1 MADKPQLNI
10 DELYETKKK
19 NDLNRLDIYNKLL
32 IKIHSKIKTASRLR
46 ECPNFCSYVMPEVL
60 IGYPNYKLS
69 DCLVFII
76 DSLEKNGFLTRYIHP
91 NLLFI
96 SWNHWVPSYVREEYK
111 KQTGVAINAMGDP
124 IQKEKN
130 IVRFSEPK
138 QDTKPISQFKPSG
151 KFVYDS
157 DLINSITE
165 KL

>member
-76 DSLEKNGFLTRYIHP
+76 DSLETNGFLTRYIHP

-96 SWNHWVPSYVREEYK
+96 SWNHWVPSYVRDEYK
-111 KQTGVAINAMGDP
+111 KQTGVAINSMGDP

-130 IVRFSEPK
+130 VVRFSEPK
-138 QDTKPISQFKPSG
+138 HESKPISQFKPSG